1 MRYFFRAEYDGTRFC
16 GWQNQPNGVSV
27 QQLIEE
33 ALSVVLRAPCPVV
46 GAGRT
51 DAGVHARAQGV
62 HFDAPPDCVDIN
74 TEKLTV
80 SLNALLPPDIAVYGM
95 VPVRSDFHARYS
107 AVSRRYIYYFS
118 DRKSPLNYKRVWMIY
133 YPIDWERVASEAGRI
148 VGRHDFT
155 AFCASGADSD
165 DKECDVSLA
174 ALSCRENGVRVFVIE
189 ANRFIYKMVRSL
201 VGTLVDIGR
210 GRISA
215 AMDAIICSR
224 DRNMVGE
231 TAPACGLVLERVGY
245 PPEERL

>member
-1 MRYFFRAEYDGTRFC
+1 VRYFFRVEYDGTRFC
-16 GWQNQPNGVSV
+16 GWQNQPNGISV

-33 ALSVVLRAPCPVV
+33 ALSIALRFPCPIV

-62 HFDAPPDCVDIN
+62 HFDAPDDLNVD
-74 TEKLTV
+74 TERLTV

-95 VPVRSDFHARYS
+95 VSVRPDFHARYS

-118 DRKSPLNYKRVWMIY
+118 DRKSPLNYKRVWMVY
-133 YPIDWERVASEAGRI
+133 YPIDWERVALEAGRI
-148 VGRHDFT
+148 AGRHDFT
-155 AFCASGADSD
+155 AFCSSGADSD
-165 DKECDVSLA
+165 DKECDVA
-174 ALSCRENGVRVFVIE
+174 FVALSCGENGVRTFTIE

-210 GRISA
+210 GRIDA
-215 AMDAIICSR
+215 AMDAIIGSR
-224 DRNMVGE
+224 DRNMAGE

-245 PPEERL
+245 PPMERL

>member
-1 MRYFFRAEYDGTRFC
+1 MRYFFRVEYDGTRFC
-16 GWQNQPNGVSV
+16 GWQSQPNGISV

-33 ALSVVLRAPCPVV
+33 ALTVVLRAPCPVV

-62 HFDAPPDCVDIN
+62 HFDAPDSAGID
-74 TEKLTV
+74 TERLTI

-118 DRKSPLNYKRVWMIY
+118 DRKNPLNYKRVWMIY
-133 YPIDWERVASEAGRI
+133 YPVDWERVASEAESIAGR
-148 VGRHDFT
+148 RDFT

-165 DKECDVSLA
+165 DKECDVSFA
-174 ALSCRENGVRVFVIE
+174 ALSRGEFGVRTFTIE

-215 AMDAIICSR
+215 AMDAIIASR
-224 DRNMVGE
+224 DRNMAGE

-245 PPEERL
+245 PAEERV

>member
-1 MRYFFRAEYDGTRFC
+1 MRYFFRVEYDGTRFC
-16 GWQNQPNGVSV
+16 GWQNQPNGISV
-27 QQLIEE
+27 QQLVEE
-33 ALSVVLRAPCPVV
+33 ALTVVLRAPCPVV

-51 DAGVHARAQGV
+51 DAGVHARAQGA
-62 HFDAPPDCVDIN
+62 HFDAPDSVDIN
-74 TEKLTV
+74 PERLTI

-95 VPVRSDFHARYS
+95 VPVRPDFHARYS

-133 YPIDWERVASEAGRI
+133 YPVDWERVAAETEHI

-155 AFCASGADSD
+155 AFCSSGADSD
-165 DKECDVSLA
+165 DKECDVSFA
-174 ALSCRENGVRVFVIE
+174 ALSCGEFGVRTFTIE

-215 AMDAIICSR
+215 AMDAIIGSR
-224 DRNMVGE
+224 DREMAGE

-245 PPEERL
+245 PRGECL

>member
-1 MRYFFRAEYDGTRFC
+1 MRYFFRIEYDGTRYC
-16 GWQNQPNGVSV
+16 GWQNQPTGISV

-33 ALSVVLRAPCPVV
+33 ALTVALRAPCSIV

-51 DAGVHARAQGV
+51 DAGVHARAQGA
-62 HFDAPPDCVDIN
+62 HFDAPEAVD
-74 TEKLTV
+74 TERLTI

-95 VPVRSDFHARYS
+95 VRVRDGFHARYS

-118 DRKSPLNYKRVWMIY
+118 DRKNPLNYKRVWMIY
-133 YPIDWERVASEAGRI
+133 YPVDWERAALEAKHI

-155 AFCASGADSD
+155 AFCSSGADSD

-174 ALSCRENGVRVFVIE
+174 AFSRDEFGVRMFTIE

-215 AMDAIICSR
+215 AMDAIIASR

-245 PPEERL
+245 PVGERV